1 MKKPYFHVPELD
13 LTEEQRSKLFNKFK
27 SKRNTELFRL
37 KFEKREKLIY
47 NLSTYYANIN
57 FVS

>member
-47 NLSTYYANIN
+47 N
-57 FVS
+57 